1 MQTALLNIHLFKPM
15 KTKLK
20 IVFLALCTALAF
32 ASCVTPSQ
40 VNYLQDMRHGSQI
53 ELENKFQARICPY
66 DELDI
71 YVFGP
76 VDDEKLVKPFNLSN
90 ISIGTSSGGQRG
102 AYLVDVNGDIQFP
115 VLGSVHV
122 AGLTRLELQD
132 TLKHRLE
139 RESLLNQAVVMVRFA
154 NFKIFFLGAEGGK
167 SITIT
172 NERCTFLEALA
183 LCGDLSVYTSR
194 NKIAV
199 MREID
204 GKMVMRYL
212 DPRSSSVFQDP
223 FFMLQQND
231 FIITQNYNTSTTR
244 QEARN
249 FVSMWVSTAM
259 STITLVLTVINLIN
273 R

>member
-1 MQTALLNIHLFKPM
+1 MKMNLIKPLLLVALCG
-15 KTKLK
+15 T
-20 IVFLALCTALAF
+20 LALT
-32 ASCVTPSQ
+32 SCVTPSQ

-53 ELENKFQARICPY
+53 ELENKFQAKICPY

-76 VDDEKLVKPFNLSN
+76 SGEEDLAKPFNISSKN
-90 ISIGTSSGGQRG
+90 IGSGGAQRG

-115 VLGSVHV
+115 VLGNIHV
-122 AGLTRLELQD
+122 SGMTRLELQD
-132 TLKHRLE
+132 NIKHRLE
-139 RESLLNQAVVMVRFA
+139 SENLLNQAVIMVRFA

-183 LCGDLSVYTSR
+183 LCGDLSIYTSR

-249 FVSMWVSTAM
+249 FVSMWATTAM
-259 STITLVLTVINLIN
+259 STITLVLTLINLIKK
-273 R
+273 

>member
-1 MQTALLNIHLFKPM
+1 MKMRLIKPLLLVALCG
-15 KTKLK
+15 T
-20 IVFLALCTALAF
+20 LALT
-32 ASCVTPSQ
+32 SCVTPSQ

-53 ELENKFQARICPY
+53 ELENKFQAKICPY

-76 VDDEKLVKPFNLSN
+76 SGEEDLAKPFNISSKN
-90 ISIGTSSGGQRG
+90 IGSGGAQRG

-115 VLGSVHV
+115 VLGNIHV
-122 AGLTRLELQD
+122 AGMTRLELQD
-132 TLKHRLE
+132 NIKQRLE
-139 RESLLNQAVVMVRFA
+139 SENLLNQAVIMVRFA

-183 LCGDLSVYTSR
+183 LCGDLSIYTSR

-212 DPRSSSVFQDP
+212 DPRSSKVFNDP
-223 FFMLQQND
+223 FFMMQQND
-231 FIITQNYNTSTTR
+231 FIITSATNGGTLRSEFSYWWGMIGTLTSV
-244 QEARN
+244 A
-249 FVSMWVSTAM
+249 SL
-259 STITLVLTVINLIN
+259 ITSIALFITVKKDN
-273 R
+273 

>member
-1 MQTALLNIHLFKPM
+1 MRLIKPLLLVALCG
-15 KTKLK
+15 T
-20 IVFLALCTALAF
+20 LALT
-32 ASCVTPSQ
+32 SCVTPSQ

-53 ELENKFQARICPY
+53 ELENKFQAKICPY

-76 VDDEKLVKPFNLSN
+76 SGEEDLAKPFNISSKN
-90 ISIGTSSGGQRG
+90 IGSGGAQRG

-115 VLGSVHV
+115 VLGNIHV
-122 AGLTRLELQD
+122 AGMTRLELQD
-132 TLKHRLE
+132 DIKHRLE
-139 RESLLNQAVVMVRFA
+139 SENLLNQAVIMVRFA

-183 LCGDLSVYTSR
+183 LCGDLSIYTSR

-249 FVSMWVSTAM
+249 FVSMWATTAM
-259 STITLVLTVINLIN
+259 STITLVLTLINLIKK
-273 R
+273 

>member
-1 MQTALLNIHLFKPM
+1 MKMRLIKPLLLVALCG
-15 KTKLK
+15 T
-20 IVFLALCTALAF
+20 LALT
-32 ASCVTPSQ
+32 SCVTPSQ

-53 ELENKFQARICPY
+53 ELENKFQAKICPY

-76 VDDEKLVKPFNLSN
+76 SGEEELAKPFNISSKN
-90 ISIGTSSGGQRG
+90 IGSGGAQRG

-115 VLGSVHV
+115 VLGNIHV
-122 AGLTRLELQD
+122 AGMTRLELQD
-132 TLKHRLE
+132 DIKHRLE
-139 RESLLNQAVVMVRFA
+139 SENLLNQAVIMVRFA

-183 LCGDLSVYTSR
+183 LCGDLSIYTSR

-249 FVSMWVSTAM
+249 FVSMWATTAM
-259 STITLVLTVINLIN
+259 STITLVLTLINLIKK
-273 R
+273 

>member
-1 MQTALLNIHLFKPM
+1 MKMRLIKPLLLVALCG
-15 KTKLK
+15 T
-20 IVFLALCTALAF
+20 LALT
-32 ASCVTPSQ
+32 SCVTPSQ

-53 ELENKFQARICPY
+53 ELENKFQAKICPY

-76 VDDEKLVKPFNLSN
+76 SGEEELAKPFNISSKN
-90 ISIGTSSGGQRG
+90 IGSGGAQRG

-115 VLGSVHV
+115 VLGNIHV
-122 AGLTRLELQD
+122 SGMTRLELQD
-132 TLKHRLE
+132 NIKHRLE
-139 RESLLNQAVVMVRFA
+139 SENLLNQAVIMVRFA

-183 LCGDLSVYTSR
+183 LCGDLSIYTSR

-249 FVSMWVSTAM
+249 FVSMWATTAM
-259 STITLVLTVINLIN
+259 STITLVLTLINLIKK
-273 R
+273 

>member
-1 MQTALLNIHLFKPM
+1 MKMRLIKPLLLVALCG
-15 KTKLK
+15 T
-20 IVFLALCTALAF
+20 LALT
-32 ASCVTPSQ
+32 SCVTPSQ

-53 ELENKFQARICPY
+53 ELENKFQAKICPY

-76 VDDEKLVKPFNLSN
+76 SGEEDLAKPFNISSKN
-90 ISIGTSSGGQRG
+90 IGSGGAQRG

-115 VLGSVHV
+115 VLGNIHV
-122 AGLTRLELQD
+122 AGMTRLELQD
-132 TLKHRLE
+132 NIKHRLE
-139 RESLLNQAVVMVRFA
+139 SENLLNQAVIMVRFA

-183 LCGDLSVYTSR
+183 LCGDLSIYTSR

-249 FVSMWVSTAM
+249 FVSMWATTAM
-259 STITLVLTVINLIN
+259 STITLVLTIINLIKK
-273 R
+273 

>member
-1 MQTALLNIHLFKPM
+1 MKMRLIKPLLLVALCG
-15 KTKLK
+15 T
-20 IVFLALCTALAF
+20 LALT
-32 ASCVTPSQ
+32 SCVTPSQ

-53 ELENKFQARICPY
+53 ELENKFQAKICPY

-76 VDDEKLVKPFNLSN
+76 SGEEDLAKPFNISSKN
-90 ISIGTSSGGQRG
+90 IGSGGAQRG

-115 VLGSVHV
+115 VLGNIHV
-122 AGLTRLELQD
+122 AGMTRLELQD
-132 TLKHRLE
+132 DIKHRLE
-139 RESLLNQAVVMVRFA
+139 SENLLNQAVIMVRFA

-183 LCGDLSVYTSR
+183 LCGDLSIYTSR

-249 FVSMWVSTAM
+249 FVSMWATTAM
-259 STITLVLTVINLIN
+259 STITLVLTLINLIKK
-273 R
+273 

>member
-1 MQTALLNIHLFKPM
+1 MKAINRLLL
-15 KTKLK
+15 
-20 IVFLALCTALAF
+20 VALCATVALS
-32 ASCVTPSQ
+32 SCVTPSQ

-53 ELENKFQARICPY
+53 ELENKFQAIICPY

-76 VDDEKLVKPFNLSN
+76 DADDKLLKPFNIGSSTIGGN
-90 ISIGTSSGGQRG
+90 SINRRG
-102 AYLVDVNGDIQFP
+102 AYLVDVNGNIQFP
-115 VLGSVHV
+115 VLGEIHV
-122 AGLTRLELQD
+122 AGLTRLQLQD
-132 TLKHRLE
+132 TLKHRM
-139 RESLLNQAVVMVRFA
+139 ESENLLKQPVVMVRFA

-167 SITIT
+167 SITIS

-183 LCGDLSVYTSR
+183 LCGDLSVYTNR

-244 QEARN
+244 TEARN

-259 STITLVLTVINLIN
+259 STITLALTIINLVN
-273 R
+273 RSK

>member
-1 MQTALLNIHLFKPM
+1 MKMRLIKPLLLVALCG
-15 KTKLK
+15 T
-20 IVFLALCTALAF
+20 LALT
-32 ASCVTPSQ
+32 SCVTPSQ

-53 ELENKFQARICPY
+53 ELENKFQAKICPY

-76 VDDEKLVKPFNLSN
+76 SGEEDLAKPFNISSKN
-90 ISIGTSSGGQRG
+90 IGSGGAQRG

-115 VLGSVHV
+115 VLGNIHV
-122 AGLTRLELQD
+122 AGMTRLELQD
-132 TLKHRLE
+132 NIKHRLE
-139 RESLLNQAVVMVRFA
+139 SENLLNQAVIMVRFA

-183 LCGDLSVYTSR
+183 LCGDLSIYTSR

-249 FVSMWVSTAM
+249 FVSMWATTAM
-259 STITLVLTVINLIN
+259 STITLVLTLINLIKK
-273 R
+273 

>member
-1 MQTALLNIHLFKPM
+1 MKMRLIKPLLLVALCG
-15 KTKLK
+15 T
-20 IVFLALCTALAF
+20 LALT
-32 ASCVTPSQ
+32 SCVTPSQ

-53 ELENKFQARICPY
+53 ELENKFQAKICPY

-76 VDDEKLVKPFNLSN
+76 SGEEELAKPFNISSKN
-90 ISIGTSSGGQRG
+90 IGSGGAQRG
-102 AYLVDVNGDIQFP
+102 AYLVDVNGNIQFP
-115 VLGSVHV
+115 VLGNIHV
-122 AGLTRLELQD
+122 AGMTRLELQD
-132 TLKHRLE
+132 DIKHRLE
-139 RESLLNQAVVMVRFA
+139 SENLLNQAVIMVRFA

-183 LCGDLSVYTSR
+183 LCGDLSIYPSR

-249 FVSMWVSTAM
+249 FVSMWATTAM
-259 STITLVLTVINLIN
+259 STITLVLTLINLIKK
-273 R
+273 